1 MTVRIAASVRT
12 AIVDSVKAL
21 IDGGA
26 GPGKIRIYTGAA
38 PAGPATAASGTLL
51 VDIPLNDPS
60 FDATASGTAN
70 ADVTPTVVGT
80 AVATGTA
87 GWFRILDSNNNALID
102 GAVTATGGGGD
113 ITVASTAITTGL
125 TVTVTSLALTAPAS

>member
-1 MTVRIAASVRT
+1 MTVRIAAAVRT
-12 AIVDSVKAL
+12 AMVDAVKAL

-26 GPGKIRIYTGAA
+26 GPGKIRIYTGAQ
-38 PAGPATAASGTLL
+38 PASVATAASGTLL

-70 ADVTPTVVGT
+70 ADVAPTVVGT

-87 GWFRILDSNNNALID
+87 GWFRILDSNNNGLID

-113 ITVASTAITTGL
+113 VTVASTAITTGL
-125 TVTVTSLALTAPAS
+125 TVTVTSLALTQPAG